1 MESSTCTS
9 SSSSAAAFSDN
20 SGPGGDP
27 CRLLL
32 TDRELASRELA
43 NRESEAAE
51 VLDVIG
57 KALDA
62 ADTTL
67 SGIERDGTL
76 GPALKRICN
85 ELADTINRVAS
96 EIGKQSEEERRR
108 FARAC
113 LEDARN
119 ELELLESVQALSPAS
134 SESSE
139 GGEDNGLSTVHR
151 QNQSSSAAAK
161 MSSITEEEMAEAVT
175 SAQGILLDVEEVLRS
190 VGDDEAEEIA
200 EVGLTVARMFVW
212 SLQSIQHNV
221 SPQLLAGTEEERRL
235 AEQTKRGKGASRG
248 KSTGD
253 DDGLQIELLDDD
265 EESNEDIN
273 NDDDDDDDNDASD
286 SQALPAPPERP
297 ISRDRRMR
305 VLWPPLGPAV
315 ASAASWGADA
325 ASNNPILS
333 VALGLA
339 LWPAAIVAAFIGA
352 PLVAVDHAVQSTY
365 DANKDSSVIE
375 AAERGAANL
384 YQVGKLYYLCSKLVI
399 KQGIRVGGRQIER
412 RGGLGAVACDVGGFA
427 IDRALHPI
435 ETAGWAWDSAKWA
448 AGTLLEAATFVKDV
462 ATGDAGYVGGVPA
475 DMH

>member
-1 MESSTCTS
+1 MESSTCT

-85 ELADTINRVAS
+85 ELADTINHVAS

-139 GGEDNGLSTVHR
+139 GDDENGPSVVDQQR
-151 QNQSSSAAAK
+151 PSSSAAAK

-175 SAQGILLDVEEVLRS
+175 SAQSILLDVEEVLRS

-221 SPQLLAGTEEERRL
+221 SPQVLAGTEEERRM
-235 AEQTKRGKGASRG
+235 AEQTKRGGGATRSKR
-248 KSTGD
+248 SD
-253 DDGLQIELLDDD
+253 DDEGLQIELLDEE
-265 EESNEDIN
+265 EESDEDM
-273 NDDDDDDDNDASD
+273 NDDDA
-286 SQALPAPPERP
+286 QALPPPPERP
-297 ISRDRRMR
+297 TAPTSRDRRMR

-448 AGTLLEAATFVKDV
+448 AGTLLEAAVFVKDV
-462 ATGDAGYVGGVPA
+462 ATGDAGYVGGIPA

>member
-1 MESSTCTS
+1 MPESTS
-9 SSSSAAAFSDN
+9 SSSADAAFSDN
-20 SGPGGDP
+20 SGPSGDP
-27 CRLLL
+27 CPLLL
-32 TDRELASRELA
+32 TDRELANREIA
-43 NRESEAAE
+43 SRESEAAE

-85 ELADTINRVAS
+85 ELADTISHVAS

-134 SESSE
+134 SDSSESSE
-139 GGEDNGLSTVHR
+139 GDDENGPSAVDQQR
-151 QNQSSSAAAK
+151 PSSSAAAK

-175 SAQGILLDVEEVLRS
+175 SAQSILVDVEEVLRS

-221 SPQLLAGTEEERRL
+221 SPQVLAGTEEERRMS
-235 AEQTKRGKGASRG
+235 EQTKRGRGATRR
-248 KSTGD
+248 KSSGD
-253 DDGLQIELLDDD
+253 DDGLRIELLDDD
-265 EESNEDIN
+265 EENDEDVN
-273 NDDDDDDDNDASD
+273 NDDADDM
-286 SQALPAPPERP
+286 QALPPPPERP
-297 ISRDRRMR
+297 TAPTSRDRRMR

-365 DANKDSSVIE
+365 NANKDSSVIE

-448 AGTLLEAATFVKDV
+448 AGTLLEAAVFVKDV
-462 ATGDAGYVGGVPA
+462 ATGDAGYLGGVPA

>member
-1 MESSTCTS
+1 MPESTS
-9 SSSSAAAFSDN
+9 SSSVAAFSDN
-20 SGPGGDP
+20 SGPAGDP
-27 CRLLL
+27 CPLLL
-32 TDRELASRELA
+32 TDRELANREIA
-43 NRESEAAE
+43 SRESEAAE

-76 GPALKRICN
+76 GLALKRICN
-85 ELADTINRVAS
+85 DLADTINHVAS
-96 EIGKQSEEERRR
+96 EIGKQSEEERRQ

-119 ELELLESVQALSPAS
+119 ELELLESVQASSPAS
-134 SESSE
+134 TGSESSE
-139 GGEDNGLSTVHR
+139 GDDENGPSVVDQQR
-151 QNQSSSAAAK
+151 PSSSAAAK

-175 SAQGILLDVEEVLRS
+175 SAQSILLDVEEVLRS
-190 VGDDEAEEIA
+190 VGDNEAEEIA

-221 SPQLLAGTEEERRL
+221 SPELLAGTEEERKM
-235 AEQTKRGKGASRG
+235 AEQTKRGSGATRS
-248 KSTGD
+248 KSSGD
-253 DDGLQIELLDDD
+253 DDGLRIEVLD
-265 EESNEDIN
+265 EEEDSDEDMN
-273 NDDDDDDDNDASD
+273 NDDANDA
-286 SQALPAPPERP
+286 QALPPPPERP
-297 ISRDRRMR
+297 TAPTSRDRRMR

-339 LWPAAIVAAFIGA
+339 LWPGAIVAAFIGA

-448 AGTLLEAATFVKDV
+448 AGTLLEAAVFVKDV
-462 ATGDAGYVGGVPA
+462 ATGDAGYGGGVPA

>member
-1 MESSTCTS
+1 MESPP
-9 SSSSAAAFSDN
+9 SSAAFSEH
-20 SGPGGDP
+20 SGPAGDP
-27 CRLLL
+27 CPLLL
-32 TDRELASRELA
+32 TDRELAKRDIAS
-43 NRESEAAE
+43 RESEAAE
-51 VLDVIG
+51 VLAVIG
-57 KALDA
+57 RALDA

-67 SGIERDGTL
+67 SNIESDGTL
-76 GPALKRICN
+76 GPALKRVCN
-85 ELADTINRVAS
+85 ELADTINHVAS

-119 ELELLESVQALSPAS
+119 ELALLESVEALSPAS
-134 SESSE
+134 SSESSE
-139 GGEDNGLSTVHR
+139 DANNDGLPVDHR
-151 QNQSSSAAAK
+151 RAPSAAEK

-175 SAQGILLDVEEVLRS
+175 SAQSILLDVEDVLRS

-200 EVGLTVARMFVW
+200 EVGIAVARMFIW
-212 SLQSIQHNV
+212 SLQSIQHSV
-221 SPQLLAGTEEERRL
+221 SPQLLAGTEEDRRM
-235 AEQTKRGKGASRG
+235 AEQRVKG
-248 KSTGD
+248 GD
-253 DDGLQIELLDDD
+253 DKGLQIELLDDD
-265 EESNEDIN
+265 EESVDGVKN
-273 NDDDDDDDNDASD
+273 NDLGDA
-286 SQALPAPPERP
+286 QALPPPPAPT
-297 ISRDRRMR
+297 SRDRRMR

-315 ASAASWGADA
+315 ASVASWGADR
-325 ASNNPILS
+325 ASNKPILS

-399 KQGIRVGGRQIER
+399 KQSIRVGGRQIHR

-435 ETAGWAWDSAKWA
+435 ETASWAWNGVKWG
-448 AGTLLEAATFVKDV
+448 AGTLLEAAAFVKDV
-462 ATGDAGYVGGVPA
+462 ATGEVGYVGGVPA

>member
-1 MESSTCTS
+1 MESSS
-9 SSSSAAAFSDN
+9 PSAAAFSE
-20 SGPGGDP
+20 SSESGDP
-27 CRLLL
+27 CSLLL
-32 TDRELASRELA
+32 TDRELASRDLV
-43 NRESEAAE
+43 NREQNAAE
-51 VLDVIG
+51 ALDVIG
-57 KALDA
+57 RALDA

-67 SGIERDGTL
+67 SDIERDGTL

-85 ELADTINRVAS
+85 ELADTINHVAT
-96 EIGKQSEEERRR
+96 EIGKQSEEERRK

-119 ELELLESVQALSPAS
+119 ELELLESVQAVTPTS

-139 GGEDNGLSTVHR
+139 DTCMEAN
-151 QNQSSSAAAK
+151 SAAEK
-161 MSSITEEEMAEAVT
+161 MAANSAAEKMAAISEAEMADAVT
-175 SAQGILLDVEEVLRS
+175 SAQSILVDVVETLRS

-200 EVGLTVARMFVW
+200 EVGLTVARMFIW

-221 SPQLLAGTEEERRL
+221 SLQLMAGTEEERKF
-235 AEQTKRGKGASRG
+235 AEQKKRRDRASD
-248 KSTGD
+248 S
-253 DDGLQIELLDDD
+253 DGLQIELLDGDD
-265 EESNEDIN
+265 ES
-273 NDDDDDDDNDASD
+273 DDDANDAD
-286 SQALPAPPERP
+286 VDDTPASSVPPKRP
-297 ISRDRRMR
+297 TAPTSRDRRMR

-365 DANKDSSVIE
+365 DANKNSSVVE
-375 AAERGAANL
+375 TAERGAANL
-384 YQVGKLYYLCSKLVI
+384 YQVGKLYYLCGKLVV
-399 KQGIRVGGRQIER
+399 KQSIRVGGRQIER

-435 ETAGWAWDSAKWA
+435 ETASWAWNSVKWG

-462 ATGDAGYVGGVPA
+462 ATGDAGGYVGGIPA

>member
-1 MESSTCTS
+1 MESSS
-9 SSSSAAAFSDN
+9 PSAAAFSES
-20 SGPGGDP
+20 SGSGDP
-27 CRLLL
+27 CSLLL
-32 TDRELASRELA
+32 TDRELASRDLA
-43 NRESEAAE
+43 SREQNAAE

-57 KALDA
+57 RALDA

-67 SGIERDGTL
+67 SDIERDGTL

-85 ELADTINRVAS
+85 ELADTINHVAT
-96 EIGKQSEEERRR
+96 EIGKQSEEERRK

-119 ELELLESVQALSPAS
+119 ELELLESVQAVTPTS

-139 GGEDNGLSTVHR
+139 DTCMEAN
-151 QNQSSSAAAK
+151 SAAEK
-161 MSSITEEEMAEAVT
+161 MSAISEEEMAEAVT
-175 SAQGILLDVEEVLRS
+175 SAQSILVDVVETLRS
-190 VGDDEAEEIA
+190 VNDDEAEEIA
-200 EVGLTVARMFVW
+200 EVGLTVARMFIW

-221 SPQLLAGTEEERRL
+221 SPQSLAGTEEERKFV
-235 AEQTKRGKGASRG
+235 EQRKQRGREASDG
-248 KSTGD
+248 
-253 DDGLQIELLDDD
+253 DGLQIELLDDD
-265 EESNEDIN
+265 DESDDDA
-273 NDDDDDDDNDASD
+273 NDDDVDDAQAST
-286 SQALPAPPERP
+286 APPERP
-297 ISRDRRMR
+297 TAPTSRDRRMR

-365 DANKDSSVIE
+365 DANKNSSVIE

-384 YQVGKLYYLCSKLVI
+384 YQVGKLYYLCGKLVV
-399 KQGIRVGGRQIER
+399 KQSIRVGGRQIER

-435 ETAGWAWDSAKWA
+435 ETASWAWNSVKWG
-448 AGTLLEAATFVKDV
+448 AGTLLEAAAFVKDV
-462 ATGDAGYVGGVPA
+462 ATGEAGYVGGVPA